1 MARPLLLARRMR
13 TFMLTSIALGSILL
27 GNLACMSEDDLGE
40 DITLSSPDDE
50 GKADSIE
57 GRKIT
62 RVIRRAVYWAGT
74 ESVEGDMDVT
84 SDTGTTVKLI
94 GEMSVINLDRAK
106 ILELDVESRGFW
118 QWVGRTT
125 MGFQLVA
132 HIGPFKSKDAAWNPT
147 EWRTV
152 ECKGDDMETQ
162 QEAQSRDAE
171 AGGDSRTN
179 PPKPLNYFDS
189 MVIDLQNGELTAN
202 GKRTFSLRACG
213 VGPTTALGIFPI
225 PTWDPGSLEDGY
237 SFAINARCDGER
249 CTDFANK

>member
-1 MARPLLLARRMR
+1 VARPLLLARRMR

-40 DITLSSPDDE
+40 DVTLSSPDDE

-162 QEAQSRDAE
+162 QEARDTVARVIE
-171 AGGDSRTN
+171 ANRNAGRAAIAATRETVEQAGGAVRPRVRASDGRGPAPAQRTRKAT
-179 PPKPLNYFDS
+179 PVKS
-189 MVIDLQNGELTAN
+189 E
-202 GKRTFSLRACG
+202 S
-213 VGPTTALGIFPI
+213 
-225 PTWDPGSLEDGY
+225 
-237 SFAINARCDGER
+237 
-249 CTDFANK
+249 